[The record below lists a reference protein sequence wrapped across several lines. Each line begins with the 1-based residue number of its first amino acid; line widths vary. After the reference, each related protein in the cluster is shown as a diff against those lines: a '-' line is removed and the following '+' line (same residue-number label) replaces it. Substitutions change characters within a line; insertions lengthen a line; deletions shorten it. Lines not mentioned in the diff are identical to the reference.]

1 MYAFYSN
8 MEDKDNKEEGNGN
21 QVKTRKVNNNN
32 EADEDYKEKISEE
45 KNS

>member
-1 MYAFYSN
+1 MYAFGSN

-21 QVKTRKVNNNN
+21 QVKARKVNNNN
-32 EADEDYKEKISEE
+32 ETDEDYNEKISEE